1 MKKLFKFSFF
11 LCILFLSFLIFFF
24 VFKPSQAPVEA
35 SVSLGDTTIGVEVV
49 KTFGERALGLSGREN
64 LKGGM
69 WFVFPEADYYSF
81 WMKDMKFPI
90 DIIWVSDDF
99 EIVDI
104 KENVSPD
111 SFPKAF
117 RPRAKASFVLE
128 VSAGFAK
135 TYQVNIGD
143 KVSFMDR

>member
-1 MKKLFKFSFF
+1 M
-11 LCILFLSFLIFFF
+11 
-24 VFKPSQAPVEA
+24 
-35 SVSLGDTTIGVEVV
+35 V
-49 KTFGERALGLSGREN
+49 KTFGERALGLSGRES
-64 LKGGM
+64 LEGGM

-111 SFPKAF
+111 SFPETF
-117 RPRAKASFVLE
+117 RPKAKALFVLE
-128 VSAGFAK
+128 VPAGFSK
-135 TYQVNIGD
+135 THQIHIGG
-143 KVSFMDR
+143 KVSLEDK